1 MMMIFFEY
9 LFHALRYIL
18 GFGLVIFFILSWHKL
33 MGPIFEYGL
42 PKWLSKGIDEGKF
55 FPLIFSYFLYLILY
69 MIGVALVIYILDAGF
84 ADLWLKIFDFYY
96 FYDYFYKLFN

>member
-18 GFGLVIFFILSWHKL
+18 GAGLFIFFIVYWHKL
-33 MGPIFEYGL
+33 IGPMLEYGL
-42 PKWLSKGIDEGKF
+42 PKWLSKGIDNGNVF
-55 FPLIFSYFLYLILY
+55 ALLLSYAIYLFLY
-69 MIGVALVIYILDAGF
+69 MIGLGLLIYVLEAGF